1 MTRQDSSPTP
11 AGAPRSPAGTPRIG
25 VIGDGQLARMMAPSA
40 VELGIELHLLAGSP
54 DSSAAQVIP
63 HTTLGDYTAVEDV
76 TAFAAGLDVVTF
88 DHEHVPTEVL
98 AALAEAGVPMHPS
111 PAALI
116 YAQDKLAMR
125 RAAEELGLSNP
136 RWAEVHSVADLLDFG
151 AESGWPVVLKTPRGG
166 YDGKGVRMIDS
177 ADHAADAQDWFDR
190 AALTATGLLAEQKV
204 PYTRELSAQVARS
217 AAGETVS
224 YPVVESTQTNGVC
237 DEVIAPAPFTSDDH
251 LQTAE
256 RIARTIAEK
265 LQVTGML
272 AVELFEISED
282 AADLDAG
289 ITPGI
294 YINELAMRPHNSGH
308 WTMDGSITSQFE
320 QHLRAVLGLPLGA
333 TEVKGGAGGFTVM
346 KNLLG
351 SSAPGERSLHSSFAA
366 AMRRSQGSKIH
377 LYGKE
382 ARPGRKIGHVNIL
395 TQTQS
400 TQETWEARRAR
411 LQRVRRA
418 AADVAEII
426 VEGPAQ

>member
-1 MTRQDSSPTP
+1 MTRQDSNP
-11 AGAPRSPAGTPRIG
+11 APPSSPAGTPKIG
-25 VIGDGQLARMMAPSA
+25 VIGDGQLARMMAPAA
-40 VELGIELHLLAGSP
+40 VELGLELHLLAGSMT
-54 DSSAAQVIP
+54 SSAAQVIP
-63 HTTLGDYTAVEDV
+63 HTTLGDYTDPREV
-76 TAFAAGLDVVTF
+76 TAFAAGLDVITF
-88 DHEHVPTEVL
+88 DHEHVPAEVL
-98 AALAEAGVPMHPS
+98 EALTATGIELHPG
-111 PAALI
+111 PEALI

-125 RAAEELGLSNP
+125 RAVEQLDLPNP
-136 RWAEVHSVADLLDFG
+136 RWAEVHTVEELKSFG
-151 AESGWPVVLKTPRGG
+151 ADAGWPVVLKTPRGG

-177 ADHAADAQDWFDR
+177 PEQAQAAQDWFAR
-190 AALTATGLLAEQKV
+190 AAGSESGLLAEQKV
-204 PYTRELSAQVARS
+204 AYTRELSAQVARS
-217 AAGETVS
+217 ATGEIVS
-224 YPVVESTQTNGVC
+224 YPVVESTQTHGVC
-237 DEVIAPAPFTSDDH
+237 DEVIAPAPQTSQDH
-251 LQTAE
+251 LETCE

-282 AADLDAG
+282 DADPEAG
-289 ITPGI
+289 ITAGI
-294 YINELAMRPHNSGH
+294 FINELAMRPHNSGH

-333 TEVKGGAGGFTVM
+333 TEVKGGAGGYTVM

-351 SSAPGERSLHSSFAA
+351 SAAAGERSLHGSFAA

-395 TQTQS
+395 TQTHS

>member
-1 MTRQDSSPTP
+1 MTRQDSNP
-11 AGAPRSPAGTPRIG
+11 APPNGPRGPAGTPRIG
-25 VIGDGQLARMMAPSA
+25 VIGDGQLARMMAPAA
-40 VELGIELHLLAGSP
+40 VELGLELHLLAGSA

-63 HTTLGDYTAVEDV
+63 HTTLGDYTDPAQV
-76 TAFAAGLDVVTF
+76 TAFAADVDVITF
-88 DHEHVPTEVL
+88 DHEHVPAEVL
-98 AALAEAGVPMHPS
+98 AALARDGVSMHPG
-111 PAALI
+111 PDALL

-125 RAAEELGLSNP
+125 RAVEQLGLPNP
-136 RWAEVHSVADLLDFG
+136 RWAEVRSVAELRAFG
-151 AESGWPVVLKTPRGG
+151 EEAGWPVVLKTPRGG

-177 ADHAADAQDWFDR
+177 ADAASTAQDWFSR
-190 AALTATGLLAEQKV
+190 AEESGAGLLAEEKV
-204 PYTRELSAQVARS
+204 RYTRELSAQVARS
-217 AAGETVS
+217 ATGETVT
-224 YPVVESTQTNGVC
+224 YPVVESTQTDGVC
-237 DEVIAPAPFTSDDH
+237 DEVIAPAPLTSQDH
-251 LQTAE
+251 VEVAE
-256 RIARTIAEK
+256 RTARTIAEQ

-282 AADLDAG
+282 EADPETGVVA
-289 ITPGI
+289 GI

-333 TEVKGGAGGFTVM
+333 TEVKGGAGGYTVM

-351 SSAPGERSLHSSFAA
+351 SASGAERSLHDSFPA

-377 LYGKE
+377 LYGKA

-395 TQTQS
+395 TQTHS